1 MMTGKNNH
9 HFSDQRIQHYGLRK
23 LSIGVASVLLSTA
36 IYLGV
41 TQENGF
47 AATLDATSGLTEQK
61 VADSGSGPTT
71 GQSSDQES
79 TVPTAEHN
87 VKDQLTN
94 ENVSNVQVEK
104 VQGQTDQNGIS
115 TAGST
120 KLSFEFNLSN
130 EQVKQLKAGD
140 YFDIQMGVPYTV
152 SATGQ
157 TKRLSYGQVVK
168 QSTPIK
174 VWSHQG
180 HLIGY
185 VVPMDA
191 DNAYLGSQ
199 SQANTGTISSQW
211 TEVMKHNED
220 AVKQLGATN
229 GYYRLIFVDDIN
241 KYGAVSTKISA
252 LNWYNAFVNED
263 STKAPTDTDSF
274 TLYSLTGQ
282 QYFGISA

>member
-41 TQENGF
+41 AQENGF
-47 AATLDATSGLTEQK
+47 ADTLDNHAVAEQ
-61 VADSGSGPTT
+61 
-71 GQSSDQES
+71 QSVPNSES
-79 TVPTAEHN
+79 TKPADQVPTAEHD

-94 ENVSNVQVEK
+94 ENVSNVKVER
-104 VQGQTDQNGIS
+104 VQGQTDQNGIPA
-115 TAGST
+115 AGST

-152 SATGQ
+152 TATGQ

-199 SQANTGTISSQW
+199 SQANTGTISSQL

-252 LNWYNAFVNED
+252 LN
-263 STKAPTDTDSF
+263 
-274 TLYSLTGQ
+274 
-282 QYFGISA
+282 